1 MKKYLVTGGLGFI
14 GKHLTNKLS
23 QKNSV
28 IVVDDKSNG
37 NLKNLKKN
45 KNIKIILAKIQKLK
59 KNKQYRRNFPFL
71 RTIVS
76 TKIN

>member
-37 NLKNLKKN
+37 NLKNLKKIKY
-45 KNIKIILAKIQKLK
+45 KNYISQNS
-59 KNKQYRRNFPFL
+59 KN
-71 RTIVS
+71 
-76 TKIN
+76 